1 MWTLSSNHCH
11 GCMGHISMI
20 LRCIRPFPVE
30 SHVLE
35 KTQGLLNV
43 TVRSWLSRL
52 SMRGRGVS
60 GQPPAEPTRSQSDCL
75 NRGQALA
82 DGRGGTQDALLGARG
97 SRLKGG
103 FGKEPGRRGHCGP
116 RSAGCKESRLPQ
128 RGGSSKPLEIP
139 SDLPRAGQERE
150 WGGDAAAGELP
161 PWPP

>member
-1 MWTLSSNHCH
+1 
-11 GCMGHISMI
+11 MGHISII

-43 TVRSWLSRL
+43 TVRSWLLSL

-60 GQPPAEPTRSQSDCL
+60 GQPPAEPTKSQSDCL

-97 SRLKGG
+97 SRLKQG
-103 FGKEPGRRGHCGP
+103 FGKEPGRRGHWGP
-116 RSAGCKESRLPQ
+116 RGAGCKESQLPQ

-139 SDLPRAGQERE
+139 SDLPWAGRERE
-150 WGGDAAAGELP
+150 GGGDAAAGELP